1 VARTALTIRL
11 SEEDDDPDAPYAQ
24 RKKFKGGKKR
34 PNVPKLKA
42 DLKSLLAQPLMA
54 RGVSARYPTSGT
66 RVIVD
71 ELINSTGESSFVS
84 PVSR

>member
-1 VARTALTIRL
+1 MRLMIRL
-11 SEEDDDPDAPYAQ
+11 SDEDDDPDAPYAQ

-34 PNVPKLKA
+34 LNISKLKA
-42 DLKSLLAQPLMA
+42 DLKTLLAEPLMA

-71 ELINSTGESSFVS
+71 ELINSTGGSKI
-84 PVSR
+84 

>member
-1 VARTALTIRL
+1 MRLMIRL
-11 SEEDDDPDAPYAQ
+11 SDEDDDPDAPYAQ

-34 PNVPKLKA
+34 LNIPKLKT
-42 DLKSLLAQPLMA
+42 DLKTLLAEPLMA

-71 ELINSTGESSFVS
+71 ELINSTGGSKI
-84 PVSR
+84 